1 MVMHCICLNSHNLLL
16 NNGKAIPLNL
26 SKIIINGKE
35 IIKWKMY
42 FKISVRFST
51 DVLKKQ
57 ERRLIYAVSEN

>member
-1 MVMHCICLNSHNLLL
+1 MYCICLSSHNLLL
-16 NNGKAIPLNL
+16 NNGKVIPLNL